1 MIFIW
6 AAEWRNERSKPSSSS
21 TKPINKLNLFHE
33 INLVF
38 DGVLRCP
45 FAKSIF
51 NFIQHF
57 ISFKEKWKSWWNK
70 IDWRLSWRASPRC
83 FGCSIQSKTFTFWF
97 HCSTKSNYFYNIN
110 LMKFIKLTSLFF
122 SLYWNQNQ
130 STHKPKKWVGLCW
143 LIWLISLLYWIC
155 GLWAGGSS
163 SAAPFHSANL
173 SICFISTALPLAC
186 CWRKEKWLMCC
197 WIRESWLK
205 VEWEERW
212 DWVDDWGPN
221 S

>member
-70 IDWRLSWRASPRC
+70 IDWRLSWRASPLASSLHSTNSRIC
-83 FGCSIQSKTFTFWF
+83 FHFVQSAITGIISINFMKLIESF
-97 HCSTKSNYFYNIN
+97 HS
-110 LMKFIKLTSLFF
+110 
-122 SLYWNQNQ
+122 
-130 STHKPKKWVGLCW
+130 
-143 LIWLISLLYWIC
+143 ISLLF
-155 GLWAGGSS
+155 SS
-163 SAAPFHSANL
+163 CSMGNTQQIHQ
-173 SICFISTALPLAC
+173 STM
-186 CWRKEKWLMCC
+186 KF
-197 WIRESWLK
+197 
-205 VEWEERW
+205 
-212 DWVDDWGPN
+212 VDDWLDLCVAFFSFVVGYEGSALLCAIPLHSIKVKLFFHCGPLAF
-221 S
+221 SLLIEEKRSVD